1 VDLDNPDPGHT
12 DSERPERPDSASAD
26 GARGGDGPDRTGG
39 ARPTGTVLLVDD
51 DPALRA
57 ALGEELRLEGHAVL
71 EAGTSGEAFDHLGRE
86 VVDVVLLDLKLG
98 TESGLDVLKAIR
110 DDWADT
116 AVIMLSAYGMVETAV
131 EALKAGAYDFVQKP
145 FDIAKLL
152 VTVKNAIQGSA
163 LKEEVRF
170 LRRRQRPRPES
181 EIVLGSSPAMRDV
194 SAMVERVAPSRSSV
208 LLLGETGAG
217 KEVFARAIH
226 WSSPMADGPFVD
238 VNCSSIPNDL
248 LESELFG
255 HEKGSFTSADRQKK
269 GLFELAHGGTLF
281 LDEIG
286 EMSMGLQSKLLRVL
300 EQKRFR
306 RVGGVQDIRVE
317 VRVIAATNRDLKR
330 RIEENRF
337 RDDLY
342 YRLAVVTISI
352 PPLRERPEDLDPLI
366 ESLARNVARELG
378 HEAPH
383 ITPAA
388 RALMSAYG
396 WPGNVREL
404 RNVLERAILL
414 GGTPVLAPEH
424 LPAEIRGAR
433 PADRPASRRQ
443 GEVPTLEEAEREAIS
458 RALLHTRGNKTLA
471 ARLLGISRQTLRAKV
486 RKYGLEEEA
495 PVTAS

>member
-1 VDLDNPDPGHT
+1 
-12 DSERPERPDSASAD
+12 
-26 GARGGDGPDRTGG
+26 
-39 ARPTGTVLLVDD
+39 
-51 DPALRA
+51 
-57 ALGEELRLEGHAVL
+57 
-71 EAGTSGEAFDHLGRE
+71 
-86 VVDVVLLDLKLG
+86 
-98 TESGLDVLKAIR
+98 
-110 DDWADT
+110 
-116 AVIMLSAYGMVETAV
+116 M
-131 EALKAGAYDFVQKP
+131 Q
-145 FDIAKLL
+145 
-152 VTVKNAIQGSA
+152 
-163 LKEEVRF
+163 
-170 LRRRQRPRPES
+170 
-181 EIVLGSSPAMRDV
+181 EI

-226 WSSPMADGPFVD
+226 WSSPVADGPFVD

-342 YRLAVVTISI
+342 YRLAVVTIPI
-352 PPLRERPEDLDPLI
+352 PPLRERPEDLDPLV

-388 RALMSAYG
+388 RALMSAYS

-414 GGTPVLAPEH
+414 GGTPVLGPEH

-433 PADRPASRRQ
+433 AGDRPPARRQ
-443 GEVPTLEEAEREAIS
+443 GGIPTLEEAEREAIL
-458 RALLHTRGNKTLA
+458 RAFLHTRGNKTLA

-486 RKYGLEEEA
+486 RKYALEEEA